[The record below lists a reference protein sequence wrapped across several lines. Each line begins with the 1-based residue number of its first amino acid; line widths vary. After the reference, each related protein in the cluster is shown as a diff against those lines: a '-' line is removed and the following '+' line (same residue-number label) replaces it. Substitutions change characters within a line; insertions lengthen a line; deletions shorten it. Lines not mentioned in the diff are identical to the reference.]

1 MARGAQ
7 AGQRG
12 GTAQHEGFLDYA
24 NRRYLKAASALC
36 LVAILA
42 YILIDVTPRHNGG
55 SWYGYILGT
64 LGAGL
69 IVWLSLLGVRK
80 RAMTPGRWSLKGWT
94 SAHVYLGLAL
104 IVIGTLHTGF
114 QLGWNVHTL
123 AYALMMIV
131 ILSGIF
137 GIVAYARLPQAMSL
151 NRHETTQAQMLD
163 TLRGLDRQLH
173 ETAQPLVPAHAAMV
187 RQSLENCEV
196 AGNLYARITDRY
208 PRCGNRL
215 ALRELRQELRK
226 NPPDKDTLAQI
237 VFLLER
243 KEATLAQARR
253 HIRYKTLLEIW
264 LYVHVPATFAL
275 IAALVAH
282 IVSVFFYW

>member
-196 AGNLYARITDRY
+196 AGNLYARITDHY

-215 ALRELRQELRK
+215 ALGELRQELRK

>member
-12 GTAQHEGFLDYA
+12 GSAQHEGFLDYA
-24 NRRYLKAASALC
+24 NRRYLKVAGALC
-36 LVAILA
+36 LLAILV
-42 YILIDVTPRHNGG
+42 YLTVDVTPRHNGG
-55 SWYGYILGT
+55 SWYGYMLGIA
-64 LGAGL
+64 GAGL

-80 RAMTPGRWSLKGWT
+80 RAITPGRWSLKGWT

-123 AYALMMIV
+123 AYVLMMLV

-151 NRHETTQAQMLD
+151 NRAETTQEQMLD

-173 ETAQPLVPAHAAMV
+173 ETAQPLVPSHAAIV
-187 RQSLENCEV
+187 LQSLENCDV
-196 AGNLYARITDRY
+196 AGGLRARLTGRH
-208 PRCGNRL
+208 PRCGNRA
-215 ALRELRQELRK
+215 ALHELRDELRK
-226 NPPDKDTLAQI
+226 GPSDKETLAQI

>member
-12 GTAQHEGFLDYA
+12 GSAEHEGFLDYA
-24 NRRYLKAASALC
+24 NRRYLKLAGGLSLLAL
-36 LVAILA
+36 
-42 YILIDVTPRHNGG
+42 LIYLFVDVTPRHNGG
-55 SWYGYILGT
+55 SWYGYVLGT
-64 LGAGL
+64 AGAGL
-69 IVWLSLLGVRK
+69 IVWLALLGVRK
-80 RAMTPGRWSLKGWT
+80 RAITPGRWSLKGWT

-104 IVIGTLHTGF
+104 VVIGTLHTGF

-123 AYALMMIV
+123 AYVLMMLV

-137 GIVAYARLPQAMSL
+137 GIVAYARVPKAMSM
-151 NRHETTQAQMLD
+151 NRAETTQEQMLD

-173 ETAQPLVPAHAAMV
+173 ETAQPLIPSHAAIV
-187 RQSLENCEV
+187 RQSLESCDV
-196 AGNLYARITDRY
+196 AGGIRARLTGRH
-208 PRCGNRL
+208 PSCGNRS
-215 ALRELRQELRK
+215 ALRELRDELRL
-226 NPPDKDTLAQI
+226 NPSDKEILAQI

>member
-7 AGQRG
+7 ADQRSG
-12 GTAQHEGFLDYA
+12 SAHHEGFLDYA
-24 NRRYLKAASALC
+24 NRRYLKVASGLC
-36 LVAILA
+36 VVAILA
-42 YILIDVTPRHNGG
+42 YLLIDVTPRHNGG
-55 SWYGYILGT
+55 SWYGYLLGT
-64 LGAGL
+64 IGAGL

-80 RAMTPGRWSLKGWT
+80 RAITPGRWSLKGWT

-123 AYALMMIV
+123 AYVLMMLV
-131 ILSGIF
+131 ILSGLF
-137 GIVAYARLPQAMSL
+137 GIVAYARIPQAMSL
-151 NRHETTQAQMLD
+151 NRAETTQAQMLD
-163 TLRGLDRQLH
+163 TLRGLDRQIH
-173 ETAQPLVPAHAAMV
+173 ETAQPLGAEHAAIV
-187 RQSLENCEV
+187 RQSLENCDV
-196 AGNLYARITDRY
+196 AGSLRSRVTGLH
-208 PRCGNRL
+208 PRCGNRA
-215 ALRELRQELRK
+215 ALRELRDELRK
-226 NPPDKDTLAQI
+226 NPPDKDMLAQL

>member
-12 GTAQHEGFLDYA
+12 GSAHHEGFLDYA
-24 NRRYLKAASALC
+24 NRRYLKVAGTLC
-36 LVAILA
+36 LLAILV
-42 YILIDVTPRHNGG
+42 YLFVDVTPRHNGG
-55 SWYGYILGT
+55 SWYGYVLGT
-64 LGAGL
+64 VGAGL

-123 AYALMMIV
+123 AYVLMMLV

-137 GIVAYARLPQAMSL
+137 GIVAYARIPQAMSL
-151 NRHETTQAQMLD
+151 NRAETTQEQMLD

-173 ETAQPLVPAHAAMV
+173 ETAQPLVPSHATIV
-187 RQSLENCEV
+187 LQSLENCDV
-196 AGNLYARITDRY
+196 AGGLRARLTGLH
-208 PRCGNRL
+208 PRCGNRA
-215 ALRELRQELRK
+215 ALHELRDELRK

>member
-7 AGQRG
+7 AGQRSTG
-12 GTAQHEGFLDYA
+12 AQHEGFLDYA
-24 NRRYLKAASALC
+24 NRRYLKVASGLC
-36 LVAILA
+36 IVAILA
-42 YILIDVTPRHNGG
+42 YLLIDVTPRHNGG
-55 SWYGYILGT
+55 SWYGYLLGT
-64 LGAGL
+64 IGAGL

-80 RAMTPGRWSLKGWT
+80 RAITPGRWSLKGWT

-123 AYALMMIV
+123 AYGLMMLV
-131 ILSGIF
+131 IGSGLF
-137 GIVAYARLPQAMSL
+137 GIVAYARIPQAMSL
-151 NRHETTQAQMLD
+151 NRAETTQAQMLD
-163 TLRGLDRQLH
+163 TLRGLDRQIH
-173 ETAQPLVPAHAAMV
+173 ESAQPLGAAHAAIV
-187 RQSLENCEV
+187 RQSLENCDV
-196 AGNLYARITDRY
+196 AGSLRSRLTGLH
-208 PRCGNRL
+208 PRCGNRA
-215 ALRELRQELRK
+215 ALRELRDELRQ
-226 NPPDKDTLAQI
+226 NPPDKDMLAQI

>member
-7 AGQRG
+7 VERSSS
-12 GTAQHEGFLDYA
+12 AQHEGFLDYA
-24 NRRYLKAASALC
+24 NRRYLKVAIALC
-36 LVAILA
+36 LIATLA
-42 YILIDVTPRHNGG
+42 YLLIDVTPRHNGG
-55 SWYGYILGT
+55 SWYGYVLGT
-64 LGAGL
+64 IGAGL
-69 IVWLSLLGVRK
+69 IVWLSLLGIRK
-80 RAMTPGRWSLKGWT
+80 RAMTSGRWSLKGWT

-123 AYALMMIV
+123 AYALMMLV
-131 ILSGIF
+131 ILSGLF

-151 NRHETTQAQMLD
+151 NRAETTQAQMLD

-173 ETAQPLVPAHAAMV
+173 ETAQPLGPAHAAIV

-196 AGNLYARITDRY
+196 AGGLRARLTGRH
-208 PRCGNRL
+208 PRCGNRA
-215 ALRELRQELRK
+215 ALQELRAELRK
-226 NPPDKDTLAQI
+226 NLPEKELLAQL

-253 HIRYKTLLEIW
+253 HIRYKTLLEVW

>member
-69 IVWLSLLGVRK
+69 IVWLSLLGMRK

-215 ALRELRQELRK
+215 ALGELRQELRK

>member
-7 AGQRG
+7 ADQRSG
-12 GTAQHEGFLDYA
+12 SAHHEGFLDYA
-24 NRRYLKAASALC
+24 NRRYLKVASGLC
-36 LVAILA
+36 VVAILA
-42 YILIDVTPRHNGG
+42 YLLIDVTPRHNGG
-55 SWYGYILGT
+55 SWYGYLLGT
-64 LGAGL
+64 IGAGL

-80 RAMTPGRWSLKGWT
+80 RAITPGRWSLKGWT

-104 IVIGTLHTGF
+104 VVIGTLHTGF

-123 AYALMMIV
+123 AYVLMMLV
-131 ILSGIF
+131 ILSGLF
-137 GIVAYARLPQAMSL
+137 GIVAYARIPQAMSL
-151 NRHETTQAQMLD
+151 NRAETTQAQMLD
-163 TLRGLDRQLH
+163 TLRGLDRQIH
-173 ETAQPLVPAHAAMV
+173 ETAQPLGAAHAAIV
-187 RQSLENCEV
+187 RQSLENCDV
-196 AGNLYARITDRY
+196 AGSLRSRVTGLH
-208 PRCGNRL
+208 PRCGNRA
-215 ALRELRQELRK
+215 ALRELRDELRK
-226 NPPDKDTLAQI
+226 NPPDKDMLAQL